1 LALRPK
7 PGQLGHYDREDR
19 LAVTTEMSC
28 GRHIATIPSIVVAVA
43 PLSILTVGDRSRH
56 RL

>member
-1 LALRPK
+1 
-7 PGQLGHYDREDR
+7 
-19 LAVTTEMSC
+19 MSC
-28 GRHIATIPSIVVAVA
+28 VRHIATIPSIVVAVA